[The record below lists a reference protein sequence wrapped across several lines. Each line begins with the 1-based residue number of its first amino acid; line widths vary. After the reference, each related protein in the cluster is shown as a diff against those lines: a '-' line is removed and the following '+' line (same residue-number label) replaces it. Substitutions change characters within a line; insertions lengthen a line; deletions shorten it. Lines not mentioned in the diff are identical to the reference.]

1 MVSGQINTVSFSCN
15 NLTGKGGNK
24 LSLTELEYLKANTKY
39 DEGDIREWYR
49 CSHNIYQFFMGST
62 ILIFFT
68 HRGFKAE
75 CPDGNLGES
84 KSITKNQIFLYALAS
99 LRSIMQID

>member
-1 MVSGQINTVSFSCN
+1 MVSGQIN

-49 CSHNIYQFFMGST
+49 SSHNIYQFFMGST
-62 ILIFFT
+62 ILIFL
-68 HRGFKAE
+68 HIG
-75 CPDGNLGES
+75 
-84 KSITKNQIFLYALAS
+84 AS
-99 LRSIMQID
+99 RLNVLMVIWVSQRVLLKIKYFYMR

>member
-1 MVSGQINTVSFSCN
+1 MVSGHINTVSSLCD

-49 CSHNIYQFFMGST
+49 WSHNICQFFMGST
-62 ILIFFT
+62 ILIFYRT
-68 HRGFKAE
+68 QVS
-75 CPDGNLGES
+75 LGSGLWVPVYLPTSLQELCES
-84 KSITKNQIFLYALAS
+84 
-99 LRSIMQID
+99 